1 MISNIFRM
9 EPDIFSKEFNIV
21 LSLFR
26 DSIYVNLQRY
36 ATCIMELHAC
46 LHLDI
51 SVCKQ
56 DEIKK
61 MLLLIPKRVTF

>member
-1 MISNIFRM
+1 MEPAISLK
-9 EPDIFSKEFNIV
+9 EPDIVF
-21 LSLFR
+21 SLFR
-26 DSIYVNLQRY
+26 DSTYVNLQRY